1 LRACLRRLIK
11 SDHGQH
17 RRILLRTGE
26 DYTRKAK
33 QCQQGSLICLARI
46 SWYNVGE
53 ITERGSPMSFEGK
66 AAVVTGASR
75 GIGRAIAETLAQ
87 RGTDVV
93 CGDKLEEQ
101 AKETA
106 AAIAA
111 ATGRR
116 VSGCRVDVAD
126 SQSAKEFIEC
136 ALEQFGRIDI
146 LVNNAGVTRDN
157 LLMRIDEADWDLV
170 LNVNLK
176 GAFNCCKAVVRQ
188 MMKQR
193 YGRIVNIT
201 SVVGLAGN
209 AGQANYSAS
218 KAGLI
223 GLTKS
228 LAKELGSRN
237 ITVNA
242 VAPGFVTTVLTD
254 VLPQELKDAAVKST
268 PLGRVGTPQDIAN
281 AVAFLASDEAS
292 FITGQV
298 LSVDGGMVM
307 Q

>member
-1 LRACLRRLIK
+1 MI
-11 SDHGQH
+11 
-17 RRILLRTGE
+17 
-26 DYTRKAK
+26 
-33 QCQQGSLICLARI
+33 
-46 SWYNVGE
+46 
-53 ITERGSPMSFEGK
+53 FEGK
-66 AAVVTGASR
+66 VAIVTGASR
-75 GIGRAIAETLAQ
+75 GIGRTIAETLAQ
-87 RGTDVV
+87 RGADVV

-101 AKETA
+101 AHATA
-106 AAIAA
+106 AEIAA

-126 SQSAKEFIEC
+126 SASAKEFVEY
-136 ALEQFGRIDI
+136 ALSSMGRVDI

-157 LLMRIDEADWDLV
+157 LIMRMEEADWDLV
-170 LNVNLK
+170 LDVNLK
-176 GAFNCCKAVVRQ
+176 GAFNCCKAVIRP

-193 YGRIVNIT
+193 YGRIVSIT

-209 AGQANYSAS
+209 AGQTNYSAS

-242 VAPGFVTTVLTD
+242 VAPGFVPTTLTN
-254 VLPQELKDAAVKST
+254 VLPQELRDAMIKAT
-268 PLGRVGTPQDIAN
+268 PLGRPAAPQDIAN
-281 AVAFLASDEAS
+281 AVAFFASDEAA
-292 FITGQV
+292 FMTGQV

>member
-1 LRACLRRLIK
+1 
-11 SDHGQH
+11 
-17 RRILLRTGE
+17 
-26 DYTRKAK
+26 
-33 QCQQGSLICLARI
+33 
-46 SWYNVGE
+46 
-53 ITERGSPMSFEGK
+53 MSFEGK
-66 AAVVTGASR
+66 IAVVTGASR

-87 RGTDVV
+87 RGADVV

-126 SQSAKEFIEC
+126 SQSVKEFIEC
-136 ALEQFGRIDI
+136 ALAQFGRIDI
-146 LVNNAGVTRDN
+146 LVNNAGLTRDN
-157 LLMRIDEADWDLV
+157 LIIRIEEADWDLV
-170 LNVNLK
+170 LDVNLK
-176 GAFNCCKAVVRQ
+176 GAFNCCKAVVRT

-193 YGRIVNIT
+193 YGRIVNIS
-201 SVVGLAGN
+201 SVAGLAGN
-209 AGQANYSAS
+209 AGQTNYAAS
-218 KAGLI
+218 KAGLV

-228 LAKELGSRN
+228 LAKEVGSRN

-242 VAPGFVTTVLTD
+242 VAPGFVETALTVN
-254 VLPQELKDAAVKST
+254 LPPELKEAAIKAT
-268 PLGRVGTPQDIAN
+268 PLGRWGTPQDIAN
-281 AVAFLASDEAS
+281 AVAFLVSDEAS